1 MKNDLKTK
9 IQTKLDDANQRLD
22 QFLIAKH
29 IKKRPISP
37 FVAVLPQFLQELV
50 LNLNCGVTLE
60 TAIKAIISAHETS
73 EAFEP
78 LISKYK
84 SRHNG
89 LAAFNE
95 MASEA
100 DHHIIWR
107 VAQMLNQFH
116 ITGSQMTVQSLDYL
130 YKELWQFR
138 HTQAKMKSERISAI
152 MTFLLMLSF
161 ISVVIVIVAPILLT
175 LG

>member
-1 MKNDLKTK
+1 MK
-9 IQTKLDDANQRLD
+9 
-22 QFLIAKH
+22 
-29 IKKRPISP
+29 KKPISP
-37 FVAVLPQFLQELV
+37 FVTVLPQFLQELV

-60 TAIKAIISAHETS
+60 TAIKAIIGAHEDS

-78 LISKYK
+78 LITKYK
-84 SRHNG
+84 SRQNG

-95 MASEA
+95 MASDA
-100 DHHIIWR
+100 DHQIIWR

-138 HTQAKMKSERISAI
+138 HTQAKMKSERISTM